1 MSILKIK
8 FRKTTK
14 VYSIFK
20 KLTTIGKDE
29 ANDVVI
35 PDSLVA
41 DLHANI
47 VYDGKNYNIRAV
59 QGKNVI
65 HINGR
70 KKSKAVLNY
79 GDNIK
84 IGDAELEFIEKEE
97 KEVEKEPS
105 REDDYRKLFDIS
117 KRILDD
123 YDLDRLLQ
131 NLMDAVVDIT
141 GADKG
146 FLILLEGDRMEIKV
160 ARNLNKENIAQAV
173 SQVSDSIISRVIR
186 TKMPLIVSDALHHEE
201 FANAQSV
208 MALNLN
214 SVMCVPLLDRG
225 NLMGLIYVGNSN
237 IKGLF
242 VRHTLEMLT
251 VFASLASLVVRNAL
265 LLNEL
270 QLDNRQ
276 LHEKLEQ
283 NKFGQIVGSCSGM
296 QNIFKTIRKI
306 APTDVSVLITG
317 ETGTGKELIAREIHK
332 RSNRAKGPFVAINM
346 GAIPESILESELF
359 GHVKGAFTGAIA
371 TRKGRFQEADGGTLF
386 LDEIGELPVSLQV
399 KILRALQEKMV
410 VKIGDNKPEKVDIRI
425 LAATNRD
432 LIEEVKVGNFR
443 EDLYYRVN
451 VVNIHIPPLRDRGE
465 DIVVI
470 AKYLL
475 NRFREE
481 YETHKTGFS
490 PDGIEAIMKYPWPGN
505 IREMENRLK
514 RAVVLSDKSL
524 ISAADLGI
532 DSSSIPEIVPLTQ
545 AREDFTKK
553 YILDVLDLNAGNR
566 TKTAKDLGVDPRTIF
581 RYLEKE
587 PE

>member
-1 MSILKIK
+1 MSVLKIK
-8 FRKTTK
+8 IRKSSK
-14 VYSIFK
+14 VYHVFK

-35 PDSLVA
+35 PDALVA
-41 DLHANI
+41 ELHANL
-47 VYDGKNYNIRAV
+47 VYDGKNYTIRAV

-65 HINGR
+65 HVNGR

-79 GDNIK
+79 GDTVK
-84 IGDAELEFIEKEE
+84 IGDAEIEFLEKEE
-97 KEVEKEPS
+97 KEIEKEPS
-105 REDDYRKLFDIS
+105 REDDYRKLFEIS
-117 KRILDD
+117 RRILDD
-123 YDLDRLLQ
+123 YDLERLLQ

-160 ARNLNKENIAQAV
+160 ARNLNKENIAQAIT
-173 SQVSDSIISRVIR
+173 QVSDSIIARVVR
-186 TKMPLIVSDALHHEE
+186 TKMPLIVSDALNHEE

-251 VFASLASLVVRNAL
+251 VFASLGSLVVRNAL

-283 NKFGQIVGSCSGM
+283 NKFGEIVGSCQGM
-296 QNIFKTIRKI
+296 QTIFRTIRKI

-317 ETGTGKELIAREIHK
+317 ETGTGKELIASEIHR
-332 RSNRAKGPFVAINM
+332 RSNRNKGPFIAINM
-346 GAIPESILESELF
+346 GAIPENILESELF
-359 GHVKGAFTGAIA
+359 GHVKGAFTGAVA
-371 TRKGRFQEADGGTLF
+371 TRKGRFQAADGGTLF
-386 LDEIGELPVSLQV
+386 LDEIGEIPVSLQV
-399 KILRALQEKMV
+399 KLLRALQEKMV
-410 VKIGDNKPEKVDIRI
+410 VKVGDNKPEKVDIRI
-425 LAATNRD
+425 IAATNRD
-432 LIEEVKVGNFR
+432 LLEEVKLGNFR

-451 VVNIHIPPLRDRGE
+451 VVNIHLPPLKDRGD

-481 YETHKTGFS
+481 YETHKNGFS
-490 PDGIEAIMKYPWPGN
+490 PDALEAIMKYPWPGN

-524 ISAADLGI
+524 ISAEDLGI
-532 DSSSIPEIVPLTQ
+532 DSDSLALIKPLSQ

-553 YILDVLDLNAGNR
+553 YILDVLELNSGNR

-587 PE
+587 

>member
-84 IGDAELEFIEKEE
+84 IGDAELEFIDKEE

-283 NKFGQIVGSCSGM
+283 NKFGQIVGSCTGM

-332 RSNRAKGPFVAINM
+332 RSNRGKGPFVAINM

-553 YILDVLDLNAGNR
+553 YILDVLDLNGGNR